1 MENPRDNPRDKPKD
15 KSKDMPKDKPKE
27 KDGKSKS
34 EDHFIFNST
43 DNIDYAEFND
53 TTSSRSPIDGAK
65 SCRTDDKPES
75 RQEIQQPRA
84 HCYKELDT
92 DDVLVKKS
100 RSNASIVMDK
110 KTLKTLI
117 KKGRSFVTN

>member
-53 TTSSRSPIDGAK
+53 TTSSKSPIDGAK
-65 SCRTDDKPES
+65 LGQMISPKADKRYNNQGHIVTKNLTLTMS
-75 RQEIQQPRA
+75 WS
-84 HCYKELDT
+84 KNLDQMLQLLWT
-92 DDVLVKKS
+92 K
-100 RSNASIVMDK
+100 RH
-110 KTLKTLI
+110 
-117 KKGRSFVTN
+117 